1 MLRCAN
7 EGHVWFVAEQ
17 PAQATL
23 AIAGF
28 NSLVVHHPSACYSG
42 PALQIRESSPPA
54 QVMRIY
60 IVRGPNATT
69 SLVKAK
75 SRAQALSAVAKSLP
89 AWLPASVQP
98 ASALEVAELINKH
111 ALLDATAEPVE
122 SDDAEPA
129 V

>member
-1 MLRCAN
+1 
-7 EGHVWFVAEQ
+7 
-17 PAQATL
+17 
-23 AIAGF
+23 
-28 NSLVVHHPSACYSG
+28 
-42 PALQIRESSPPA
+42 
-54 QVMRIY
+54 MRIY

-75 SRAQALSAVAKSLP
+75 SRAQALSAVAKSLYT
-89 AWLPASVQP
+89 VQP

>member
-1 MLRCAN
+1 
-7 EGHVWFVAEQ
+7 
-17 PAQATL
+17 
-23 AIAGF
+23 
-28 NSLVVHHPSACYSG
+28 
-42 PALQIRESSPPA
+42 
-54 QVMRIY
+54 MRIY